1 MTKVVRL
8 RAKIYSYLINDDGEN
23 KKPKKKK
30 KNRKLKFEKI
40 KNCLEATQLENKI
53 NYLESK

>member
-8 RAKIYSYLINDDGEN
+8 RAKICSYLINDDGED

-30 KNRKLKFEKI
+30 KNKKHKIKKI
-40 KNCLEATQLENKI
+40 KNCLEA
-53 NYLESK
+53 SCF

>member
-8 RAKIYSYLINDDGEN
+8 RAKIYSYLINDDGED

-30 KNRKLKFEKI
+30 KKIENLNLKKLK
-40 KNCLEATQLENKI
+40 TV
-53 NYLESK
+53 

>member
-8 RAKIYSYLINDDGEN
+8 RAKIYSYLINDDGED
-23 KKPKKKK
+23 KKQKKK

-53 NYLESK
+53 SYLESK

>member
-8 RAKIYSYLINDDGEN
+8 RAKICSYLINDDGED

-30 KNRKLKFEKI
+30 KKKKKIENLNLKKLK
-40 KNCLEATQLENKI
+40 TV
-53 NYLESK
+53 

>member
-8 RAKIYSYLINDDGEN
+8 RAKICSYLINDDGED

-30 KNRKLKFEKI
+30 KKKKI
-40 KNCLEATQLENKI
+40 KNKI
-53 NYLESK
+53 CKN

>member
-8 RAKIYSYLINDDGEN
+8 RAKIYSYLINDDGED

-30 KNRKLKFEKI
+30 KKK
-40 KNCLEATQLENKI
+40 T
-53 NYLESK
+53 

>member
-8 RAKIYSYLINDDGEN
+8 RAKIYSYLINDDGED

-30 KNRKLKFEKI
+30 IENLNLKKLKTVQKQLNLRI
-40 KNCLEATQLENKI
+40 K
-53 NYLESK
+53 

>member
-8 RAKIYSYLINDDGEN
+8 RAKICSYLINDDGED
-23 KKPKKKK
+23 KKPKKK

>member
-8 RAKIYSYLINDDGEN
+8 RAKICSYLINDDGED

-30 KNRKLKFEKI
+30 KIENLNLKKLK
-40 KNCLEATQLENKI
+40 TV
-53 NYLESK
+53 

>member
-8 RAKIYSYLINDDGEN
+8 RAKIYSYLINDDGED

-30 KNRKLKFEKI
+30 KKKKIENLNLKKLK
-40 KNCLEATQLENKI
+40 TV
-53 NYLESK
+53 

>member
-8 RAKIYSYLINDDGEN
+8 RAKIYSYLKNDDGED

-30 KNRKLKFEKI
+30 KIENLNLKKLK
-40 KNCLEATQLENKI
+40 TV
-53 NYLESK
+53 